1 MCKTSIE
8 KHLLLKQKEINVM
21 EELKFKTN
29 IKCSGCV
36 ATTTPYLN
44 EVAGG
49 GNWNVNVAYPS
60 KILTVTTAKEK
71 QNEIIKVV
79 EKAGYKAE
87 AI

>member
-1 MCKTSIE
+1 
-8 KHLLLKQKEINVM
+8 M

-36 ATTTPYLN
+36 ANTTPYLN
-44 EVAGG
+44 EVAGD
-49 GNWNVNVAYPS
+49 GNWNVNVADPS
-60 KILTVTTAKEK
+60 KILTVTAAKEK
-71 QNEIIKVV
+71 QNEIIKAV

>member
-1 MCKTSIE
+1 VQDN
-8 KHLLLKQKEINVM
+8 LLLRRKKNKVM

-36 ATTTPYLN
+36 ANTTPYLN
-44 EVAGG
+44 EVAGD
-49 GNWNVNVAYPS
+49 GNWNVNVVDPS
-60 KILTVTTAKEK
+60 KILTVTSARGK
-71 QNEIIKVV
+71 QNEIIKAV